1 MFRLSVLIT
10 LICIFYFYE
19 ANFERWCRL
28 RGNLL
33 FYLKSHDQLSDL
45 LGVIVLQ
52 NYSVQLDESPSEG
65 PFSFQIG
72 ITFVLFQM
80 FTCIIT
86 NNYVYNLL

>member
-1 MFRLSVLIT
+1 M
-10 LICIFYFYE
+10 CILFYLLFK

-33 FYLKSHDQLSDL
+33 FYLKSDDQLSDL

-52 NYSVQLDESPSEG
+52 NYSVQLDESPVEG

-72 ITFVLFQM
+72 ITDF
-80 FTCIIT
+80 I
-86 NNYVYNLL
+86 

>member
-1 MFRLSVLIT
+1 MYNFLILSSCVKYFI
-10 LICIFYFYE
+10 ICIMVYIFIIICFIFIK

-28 RGNLL
+28 RGNLF

-72 ITFVLFQM
+72 IT
-80 FTCIIT
+80 
-86 NNYVYNLL
+86 Y

>member
-1 MFRLSVLIT
+1 M
-10 LICIFYFYE
+10 YFIIIKYHYFFK

-52 NYSVQLDESPSEG
+52 NYTVQLEESPPEG

-72 ITFVLFQM
+72 KI
-80 FTCIIT
+80 
-86 NNYVYNLL
+86 YVFNLNVFFY

>member
-1 MFRLSVLIT
+1 MIT
-10 LICIFYFYE
+10 LICIFYYFFK

-52 NYSVQLDESPSEG
+52 NYSVQLDESPPEG

-72 ITFVLFQM
+72 KKISV
-80 FTCIIT
+80 IIFNYLRATT
-86 NNYVYNLL
+86 NNVN

>member
-1 MFRLSVLIT
+1 MRY
-10 LICIFYFYE
+10 CNYYFK

-52 NYSVQLDESPSEG
+52 NYSVQLDESPPEG

-72 ITFVLFQM
+72 KGNQFCSVNNV
-80 FTCIIT
+80 T
-86 NNYVYNLL
+86 NNKIL

>member
-1 MFRLSVLIT
+1 LFQ
-10 LICIFYFYE
+10 

-52 NYSVQLDESPSEG
+52 NYSVQLDESPPEG
-65 PFSFQIG
+65 PFGFQIG
-72 ITFVLFQM
+72 KIFSSQHFIHLKT
-80 FTCIIT
+80 
-86 NNYVYNLL
+86 

>member
-1 MFRLSVLIT
+1 MLNT
-10 LICIFYFYE
+10 LKSNFNSKYFIENTYICFILFFK

-52 NYSVQLDESPSEG
+52 NYSVQLDESPPEG

-72 ITFVLFQM
+72 NIFSS
-80 FTCIIT
+80 
-86 NNYVYNLL
+86 

>member
-1 MFRLSVLIT
+1 LIT
-10 LICIFYFYE
+10 LICIYNYFFK

-52 NYSVQLDESPSEG
+52 NYSVQLDESPPEG
-65 PFSFQIG
+65 PFGFQIG
-72 ITFVLFQM
+72 NIFPSLNFHS
-80 FTCIIT
+80 FKNIII
-86 NNYVYNLL
+86 NKN

>member
-1 MFRLSVLIT
+1 LKYFLIT
-10 LICIFYFYE
+10 LIYIFYNFFK

-52 NYSVQLDESPSEG
+52 NYSVQLDESPPEG

-72 ITFVLFQM
+72 KQFSKSTFLIT
-80 FTCIIT
+80 
-86 NNYVYNLL
+86 

>member
-1 MFRLSVLIT
+1 M
-10 LICIFYFYE
+10 YFIIYYK

-52 NYSVQLDESPSEG
+52 NYTVQLDESPPEG

-72 ITFVLFQM
+72 INKFQIYFNLYLF
-80 FTCIIT
+80 TK
-86 NNYVYNLL
+86 

>member
-1 MFRLSVLIT
+1 MLIY
-10 LICIFYFYE
+10 IYYYFFK

-52 NYSVQLDESPSEG
+52 NYSVQLDESPPEG
-65 PFSFQIG
+65 PFGFQIG
-72 ITFVLFQM
+72 KIFLSQHFYS
-80 FTCIIT
+80 FKNIIT
-86 NNYVYNLL
+86 NGN

>member
-1 MFRLSVLIT
+1 MYLI
-10 LICIFYFYE
+10 LYK

-52 NYSVQLDESPSEG
+52 NYSVQLDESPSDG

-72 ITFVLFQM
+72 MIKSYLIYYR
-80 FTCIIT
+80 CHHA
-86 NNYVYNLL
+86 